1 MARDAEE
8 HRENEEPRRSA
19 NGDATAAKAWNSERP
34 RSERTAMLI
43 CIFGVLAYSVVV
55 QMMSAS
61 TQVRR
66 GVVAFMIYF
75 PCFQPHSKANVM
87 RLCAPTSSSVSMW
100 SCQLTHIFPSSF
112 LCSADEWSL

>member
-1 MARDAEE
+1 MAREE
-8 HRENEEPRRSA
+8 KHRDENEEPRRSA
-19 NGDATAAKAWNSERP
+19 NGDATAANAWNSERP

-43 CIFGVLAYSVVV
+43 CIFGVLAYSVVM

-61 TQVRR
+61 TQVRS

-75 PCFQPHSKANVM
+75 PCFRPHSTANMM
-87 RLCAPTSSSVSMW
+87 RLCAIEQCINAVVPAHA
-100 SCQLTHIFPSSF
+100 HISLFF